1 VSRFRRTLRGLLA
14 GMYLG
19 TAAILGFSC
28 FQEPDLYNVV
38 VRQEDVLRIA
48 EALAEWSTFTDVQ
61 FILRPDGAC
70 TGSRCIRF
78 VFIPREEVA
87 RIADKDIAIGFAVPE
102 VFVGGY
108 TLYISN
114 DLTPEQEQVTTIHEL
129 GHALGLVHHKTY
141 AVMNPTIDA
150 GAGHVTCD
158 DVEQYAALRGLPRAW
173 VWDRCKDPRLEA
185 FGLLRLAAG
194 DGGGAD

>member
-1 VSRFRRTLRGLLA
+1 MRISRTVRGFLA
-14 GMYLG
+14 GLYLG

-38 VRQEDVLRIA
+38 VQEEDAPRIA

-61 FILRPDGAC
+61 FVLRVG
-70 TGSRCIRF
+70 GSCAGPRCIRF
-78 VFIPREEVA
+78 VFVPRAEVA
-87 RIADKDIAIGFAVPE
+87 QIADKDIAIGYAMPE
-102 VFVGGY
+102 IFIGGY
-108 TLYISN
+108 TLYISD
-114 DLTPEQEQVTTIHEL
+114 DLSPEQEQVTTIHEL

-185 FGLLRLAAG
+185 FGLLHLVMG
-194 DGGGAD
+194 DDGGAD